1 MTKTATGRPSGPG
14 VLSRHHRLLPSYL
27 EMVHRPALWSRP
39 GVVWS
44 SVERSG
50 VLRVWSNLEHCWA
63 LPSLLCTDPMVPI
76 WAPTLMELSGSAY
89 YWSTDHSSLPEQSH
103 LFRAKA
109 FKGIKASSIAHLSY
123 FGLRWGVSGQRG
135 LESPKISKLGIEMQ
149 SKKKK
154 IGCLLQAMTSTER
167 KVCACSTV
175 LPWCSP
181 GYQQCLHW
189 GWV

>member
-1 MTKTATGRPSGPG
+1 MTKTASVRPSGHG

-50 VLRVWSNLEHCWA
+50 VLRAGQCGLILEYCWA
-63 LPSLLCTDPMVPI
+63 LPGLLCTDPMVPI

-109 FKGIKASSIAHLSY
+109 FKGIKASSIAYLSY
-123 FGLRWGVSGQRG
+123 FGLRWGVVNVSGQRG
-135 LESPKISKLGIEMQ
+135 LESLQKLQ
-149 SKKKK
+149 N
-154 IGCLLQAMTSTER
+154 
-167 KVCACSTV
+167 
-175 LPWCSP
+175 
-181 GYQQCLHW
+181 
-189 GWV
+189 